1 MTNSAF
7 SQQQRT
13 QISNACERV
22 QDAININNYTPSEQ
36 PSDGLD
42 KASYHAA
49 MELMNNPNF
58 TPKTILGQFISML
71 QGLFKDGAQ
80 WPARAPHLL
89 PV

>member
-1 MTNSAF
+1 MTKQEHNKLVEMAEKAATDAF
-7 SQQQRT
+7 
-13 QISNACERV
+13 NA
-22 QDAININNYTPSEQ
+22 Q
-36 PSDGLD
+36 PFEI
-42 KASYHAA
+42 SYHAA

-71 QGLFKDGAQ
+71 QGLFNDGAQ